1 MEPYYKVLPV
11 KMTGFKMFLI
21 QQRNEIYQEEMHLLN
36 IKRYHDSIII
46 IQFCA
51 AVRKSAINSK
61 CLVVDTE

>member
-1 MEPYYKVLPV
+1 
-11 KMTGFKMFLI
+11 
-21 QQRNEIYQEEMHLLN
+21 MHLLN
-36 IKRYHDSIII
+36 IKRYDSIII